1 VIYIISIFSFYLS
14 IDGIHFEKKDIIFV
28 WEEVKLKTLKLQWSK
43 FLRNK
48 IISRRFK
55 ARATMSKKLIQ
66 SSFTEIDSMKKYN
79 LDKAIKIW
87 SIQIHSEEFACFPF
101 LNFKQDV
108 FEGDTVDGT

>member
-1 VIYIISIFSFYLS
+1 M
-14 IDGIHFEKKDIIFV
+14 
-28 WEEVKLKTLKLQWSK
+28 KLQTGKSQWSK

-55 ARATMSKKLIQ
+55 AGATISKKLIQ
-66 SSFTEIDSMKKYN
+66 SLFTEIDRMKKYN
-79 LDKAIKIW
+79 LDKAITIL

-108 FEGDTVDGT
+108 FEGHTVDGI